1 MHLDDLLKIHVN
13 NPQIV
18 LLGRVVGVVPES
30 KSLYVLIRNAQFLEH
45 IGKNINV
52 RGLKEVVILL
62 PWRFCVG
69 HNYRLYRSRYLLYNI
84 VKRRRASN
92 LIKRTYLEY
101 AWRCPNG
108 SLYRKLCEN
117 YQKRS

>member
-18 LLGRVVGVVPES
+18 LLGRVVGVVPEC
-30 KSLYVLIRNAQFLEH
+30 KSLYVLIRNAQFLDH

-101 AWRCPNG
+101 AWRYPNG
-108 SLYRKLCEN
+108 SLYRKLCGN
-117 YQKRS
+117 YIV